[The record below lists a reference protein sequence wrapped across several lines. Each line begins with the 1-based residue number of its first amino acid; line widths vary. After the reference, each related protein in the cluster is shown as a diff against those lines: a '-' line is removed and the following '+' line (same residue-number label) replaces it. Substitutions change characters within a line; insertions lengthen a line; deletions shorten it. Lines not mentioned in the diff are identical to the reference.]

1 MLVYREFQDAN
12 LLHVK
17 QPETIRKLET
27 SMVNGELAPFRNV
40 ECLVTRQFEAIRKAT
55 LQSLPKLKE
64 FH

>member
-1 MLVYREFQDAN
+1 MLVYRESQDAN
-12 LLHVK
+12 LLQVN

-27 SMVNGELAPFRNV
+27 NMVGAKLAPFKNV

-64 FH
+64 LH